1 MAVINPSDLTFSGEE
16 IRSFAEAI
24 IEQMVDYPSINDQ
37 ALVIPGI
44 ITKRQIAILG
54 HLSKITRKDL
64 GCGLGKLDKTIKMS
78 EKFWDPVNLKI
89 WLSECWTQFENT
101 FMVYYLNVGGEK
113 SDLTTTEIFSNWLV
127 EEVGQAATND
137 ATRIAWFGDKQAAKV
152 ADGGVFSDDPELN
165 ILDYSML
172 DGLWKQIFAIVT
184 ANPARRV
191 TIAKNAAATYALQ
204 QFDETDIANKTVTKI
219 FTQLIF
225 KADRR
230 LRSRPDKMIWAT
242 RSLTDQYLL
251 ERLDFPTIEL
261 AYTRLESGI
270 DTLPI
275 LGVTVL
281 VMDQWDDVIQ
291 SDQDNGTKFN
301 LPHRAY
307 FGVKKNTQIGFD
319 SEAAVTEFDVFYDK
333 MTETSNIKG
342 LYKMDT
348 KIVEDYL
355 VQAAY

>member
-24 IEQMVDYPSINDQ
+24 IEQMIDYPSINDQ
-37 ALVIPGI
+37 ALVVPGI
-44 ITKRQIAILG
+44 ITKKQIAILG

-64 GCGLGKLDKTIKMS
+64 GCGLGKLDKTIPMS
-78 EKFWDPVNLKI
+78 EKFWDPVDLKI
-89 WLSECWTQFENT
+89 WLSECWTQFVDT

-127 EEVGQAATND
+127 DEVGTAATND
-137 ATRIAWFGDKQAAKV
+137 STRIAWFGDVNAAKV
-152 ADGGVFSDDPELN
+152 ANGGVFTDDPELN
-165 ILDYSML
+165 ILDYNML
-172 DGLWKQIFAIVT
+172 DGLFKQLFAIAT
-184 ANPARRV
+184 ATPARRV
-191 TIAKNAAATYALQ
+191 VIAKNQAATYELQ
-204 QFDETDIANKTVTKI
+204 QFDDTDTAAKTVTKI
-219 FTQLIF
+219 FTQVIF
-225 KADRR
+225 KAPRQ
-230 LRSRPDKMIWAT
+230 LKSRPDKMMWAT

-251 ERLDFPTIEL
+251 ERLDYPTNDL

-270 DTLPI
+270 DSIPI
-275 LGVTVL
+275 LGVNVL

-307 FGVKKNTQIGFD
+307 FGVKNNTQIGYD

-333 MTETSNIKG
+333 MSETSNIKG

-355 VQAAY
+355 VQMAY